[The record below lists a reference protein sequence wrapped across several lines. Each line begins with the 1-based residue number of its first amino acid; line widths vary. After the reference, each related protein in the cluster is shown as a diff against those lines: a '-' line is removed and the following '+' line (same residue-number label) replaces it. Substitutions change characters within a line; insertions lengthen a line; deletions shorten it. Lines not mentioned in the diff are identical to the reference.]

1 MKRGLSVAGFAM
13 IGGFCGAG
21 VAWCMKTKTEKGRTN
36 NAVELLNR
44 MAGDS
49 RELKRLTEEA
59 RVNAAV
65 AQLIYDA
72 RQKAGL
78 SQAELAERIGSKQ
91 AVISRL
97 EDADYDGHSLT
108 MLQRIA
114 AALGK
119 HITIEFHDASKAR
132 PKTSHSRRLV
142 HA

>member
-1 MKRGLSVAGFAM
+1 MP
-13 IGGFCGAG
+13 
-21 VAWCMKTKTEKGRTN
+21 KTRVILFKQKKKKHNTSD
-36 NAVELLNR
+36 AIAILDR

-49 RELKRLTEEA
+49 PELKRLTEEA

-91 AVISRL
+91 TVISRL

-119 HITIEFHDASKAR
+119 QVTIEFQDVSKNR
-132 PKTSHSRRLV
+132 SKTNNTRRLAPA
-142 HA
+142 HAGS

>member
-1 MKRGLSVAGFAM
+1 MKAKVEKA
-13 IGGFCGAG
+13 
-21 VAWCMKTKTEKGRTN
+21 KTS
-36 NAVELLNR
+36 NAVEILNQ

-49 RELKRLTEEA
+49 PELKQLTEEA
-59 RVNAAV
+59 RVNANV
-65 AQLIYDA
+65 AQLIYEA

-91 AVISRL
+91 GVISRL

-119 HITIEFHDASKAR
+119 QVSIHFSDVSKVRA
-132 PKTSHSRRLV
+132 KQKQSRRLV
-142 HA
+142 HAGAES

>member
-1 MKRGLSVAGFAM
+1 MKA
-13 IGGFCGAG
+13 
-21 VAWCMKTKTEKGRTN
+21 KTEKTRTTD
-36 NAVELLNR
+36 AVKILDR

-49 RELKRLTEEA
+49 RELKRLTDEA
-59 RVNAAV
+59 RANAAV

-91 AVISRL
+91 GVISRL

-119 HITIEFHDASKAR
+119 RVDIAFQDVAR
-132 PKTSHSRRLV
+132 PRSKSNNSRRLA
-142 HA
+142 HAEA

>member
-1 MKRGLSVAGFAM
+1 
-13 IGGFCGAG
+13 
-21 VAWCMKTKTEKGRTN
+21 MKTERRKTAD
-36 NAVELLNR
+36 AVKILDR

-49 RELKRLTEEA
+49 PELKRLTDEA
-59 RVNAAV
+59 RINAAV

-72 RQKAGL
+72 RQKSGL
-78 SQAELAERIGSKQ
+78 SQAQLAERIGSRQ

-97 EDADYDGHSLT
+97 EDADYEGHSLS

-119 HITIEFHDASKAR
+119 EIAIEFHDISTPR
-132 PKTSHSRRLV
+132 VRVRNSRRLA

>member
-1 MKRGLSVAGFAM
+1 MRV
-13 IGGFCGAG
+13 
-21 VAWCMKTKTEKGRTN
+21 KTERGKTAD
-36 NAVELLNR
+36 AVKILDR

-49 RELKRLTEEA
+49 SELKRLTEEA
-59 RVNAAV
+59 RINAAV

-72 RQKAGL
+72 RQQSGL

-97 EDADYDGHSLT
+97 EDADYEGHSLS

-119 HITIEFHDASKAR
+119 EITIEFHDMAKAHSR
-132 PKTSHSRRLV
+132 AGHSRRLARA
-142 HA
+142 HADS

>member
-1 MKRGLSVAGFAM
+1 MKS
-13 IGGFCGAG
+13 
-21 VAWCMKTKTEKGRTN
+21 KTEKAKTSD
-36 NAVELLNR
+36 AVELLNR
-44 MAGDS
+44 IAGDS
-49 RELKRLTEEA
+49 PDLKRLTEAA

-72 RQKAGL
+72 RQKAAL

-91 AVISRL
+91 GVVSRL

-119 HITIEFHDASKAR
+119 QVTIGFHDIS
-132 PKTSHSRRLV
+132 TSGVKPGHSRRLARA
-142 HA
+142 HADS

>member
-1 MKRGLSVAGFAM
+1 MKA
-13 IGGFCGAG
+13 
-21 VAWCMKTKTEKGRTN
+21 KTEKNKTSD
-36 NAVELLNR
+36 AVAILDR

-49 RELKRLTEEA
+49 TELKRLTEEA

-72 RQKAGL
+72 RQEAGL

-91 AVISRL
+91 TVISRL

-119 HITIEFHDASKAR
+119 QVTIEFQDVLKSRSK
-132 PKTSHSRRLV
+132 TNNTRRL
-142 HA
+142 A

>member
-1 MKRGLSVAGFAM
+1 MRAKAEAMKA
-13 IGGFCGAG
+13 
-21 VAWCMKTKTEKGRTN
+21 KTSD
-36 NAVELLNR
+36 AVEIMDR
-44 MAGDS
+44 MAGGS
-49 RELKRLTEEA
+49 LELKRLTEEA

-119 HITIEFHDASKAR
+119 RVSIGFQNVRRVGSKGR
-132 PKTSHSRRLV
+132 HPRRAADV
-142 HA
+142 HVES